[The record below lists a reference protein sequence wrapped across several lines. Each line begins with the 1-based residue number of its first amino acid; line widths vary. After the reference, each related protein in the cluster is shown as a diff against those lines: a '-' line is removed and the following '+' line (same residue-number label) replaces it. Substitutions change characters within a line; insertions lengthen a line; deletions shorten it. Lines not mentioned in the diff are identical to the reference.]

1 VLTPYAIAGAE
12 GKGVYNTHVEALSEN
27 MNSLNRSLADYV
39 VMTNCS
45 TIYNI
50 DFEDLV
56 RYHIER
62 KADITAVY
70 TNNSPGQSLPVN
82 DTVSYEVSESGR
94 ITDIRIF
101 SDHRDR
107 RADDYRTNKDE
118 QRNCTSGCGMEIFVI
133 KKSLL
138 VSLVADAMAYG
149 RFDFHKDIMQRLSG
163 SLNIQGYEY
172 KKFYMNIDT
181 IGSYMH
187 ANLNLIDIGI
197 RNKVFENVVYTKV
210 KDSVP
215 TEYIDGCSVK
225 NSIVSDGC
233 RIEGTI
239 ENSVIS
245 RGVRL
250 AKGSVVRNSIIM
262 QNTTIYEN
270 VELNYVILD
279 KDVIVR
285 EGRNLSGHESF
296 PVVIAKENIV

>member
-1 VLTPYAIAGAE
+1 
-12 GKGVYNTHVEALSEN
+12 
-27 MNSLNRSLADYV
+27 
-39 VMTNCS
+39 
-45 TIYNI
+45 
-50 DFEDLV
+50 
-56 RYHIER
+56 
-62 KADITAVY
+62 
-70 TNNSPGQSLPVN
+70 
-82 DTVSYEVSESGR
+82 
-94 ITDIRIF
+94 
-101 SDHRDR
+101 
-107 RADDYRTNKDE
+107 
-118 QRNCTSGCGMEIFVI
+118 
-133 KKSLL
+133 
-138 VSLVADAMAYG
+138 
-149 RFDFHKDIMQRLSG
+149 
-163 SLNIQGYEY
+163 
-172 KKFYMNIDT
+172 MNIDT